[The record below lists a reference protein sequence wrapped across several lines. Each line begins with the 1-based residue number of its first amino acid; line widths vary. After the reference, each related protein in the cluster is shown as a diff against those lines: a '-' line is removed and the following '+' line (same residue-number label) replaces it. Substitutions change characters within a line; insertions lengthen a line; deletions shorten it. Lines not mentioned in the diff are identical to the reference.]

1 MVEVYSTNVKDH
13 RQADFLLHQ
22 LGKVFPAYE
31 INFDLQDCDNIL
43 RVESGSGTI
52 EVFQVIALLN
62 DFGFTAQVLPDT
74 PECSKDSVPLDASN
88 NSLLANST

>member
-52 EVFQVIALLN
+52 EVLQVIALLN

-74 PECSKDSVPLDASN
+74 PQGSKESMPIMAVN
-88 NSLLANST
+88 N